1 MRTFK
6 IERIRDV
13 RVTPRSFEPPEEASL
28 ERDLRRG
35 WDIIADQPP
44 VEILLKF
51 SANVADRVAE
61 TVWHPLQRLE
71 KADDGTLLWRST
83 VSGIIEIRLWILSWG
98 DDVEVL
104 QPSDLRSQVREI
116 HERALAN
123 YG

>member
-13 RVTPRSFEPPEEASL
+13 RVTPRAFEAPEEASL

-51 SANVADRVAE
+51 SANVGDRVAE
-61 TVWHPLQRLE
+61 TVWHPLQQLE
-71 KADDGTLLWRST
+71 KANDGTLLWRST

-104 QPSDLRSQVREI
+104 EPLELRTQVRGI
-116 HERALAN
+116 LERAVAR